1 MTVIY
6 RYRSG
11 CINCGHLWSSTV
23 GASTNTFGMSEVQAR
38 EHLATFWRDHNP
50 WSIRGAY
57 DSPYVCPRC
66 GSLDID
72 YVNFQYAYEAA
83 DDANLFLQRSTEMY
97 PPEAVANELL
107 ESVELEMAQVE
118 AADLTEAQKIEA
130 YSVLNREREEID
142 AALSRY
148 LDSYSKYEDVIF
160 YYKFHYAKDL
170 ESIQDHY
177 GSGEIPFSTFTDQ
190 RHKSFSVGYD
200 AYLRV
205 DDKALFLQCLFFE
218 ALINQAL
225 HSLGIRPT
233 GDEPCIFGSSRV
245 VGILA
250 AAGFLIDPYF
260 ILLASSRWS
269 DADDLADQKFEQ
281 VCHLFKREICRVCFG
296 LHHAARASVIPEDVC
311 GELVGLEPDIE
322 RMMKSGYFLSRPA
335 LAKPQKLQTWMQ
347 ILDRVFA

>member
-11 CINCGHLWSSTV
+11 CINCGHSWSSTV
-23 GASTNTFGMSEVQAR
+23 GASTNTGRMSEVQAR
-38 EHLATFWRDHNP
+38 EHLNTFWRDHNP

-83 DDANLFLQRSTEMY
+83 DEANLFLQRRTEMY
-97 PPEAVANELL
+97 PPEVVANELL
-107 ESVELEMAQVE
+107 ESIELEMAQVE
-118 AADLTEAQKIEA
+118 AADLTEAQKLEI
-130 YSVLNREREEID
+130 YTVLSRERDKID
-142 AALSRY
+142 SALLRD

-170 ESIQDHY
+170 ESIQEHY
-177 GSGEIPFSTFTDQ
+177 GSDEIPFATFTDQ

-200 AYLRV
+200 AYLRM

-218 ALINQAL
+218 ALINQAF

-233 GDEPCIFGSSRV
+233 GDEKCIFGTSRV

-250 AAGFLIDPYF
+250 ASEFLIDPFF

-269 DADDLADQKFEQ
+269 NTDELADRKFEQ
-281 VCHLFKREICRVCFG
+281 VCHLFKREISRTCFG
-296 LHHAARASVIPEDVC
+296 LNHAARASVIPEDVC
-311 GELVGLEPDIE
+311 VEVVGHESDTE

-335 LAKPQKLQTWMQ
+335 LAKPHKLDRWMQ
-347 ILDRVFA
+347 IMDKVFA